1 MKTQNRKISQ
11 FLIAMA
17 MFVILPGS
25 AISSAID
32 TSFSSSMVSI
42 GETGLAEGAVIPGSP
57 VINVEKTL
65 IPESYVMFLLGV
77 GLIALALWG
86 RRKFQK

>member
-1 MKTQNRKISQ
+1 
-11 FLIAMA
+11 
-17 MFVILPGS
+17 
-25 AISSAID
+25 
-32 TSFSSSMVSI
+32 MVSI